1 VAYSLQ
7 ADIVEQ
13 LDERT
18 LVELTD
24 DASLGA
30 VDADVVTRAIADADA
45 EIDGYCGSRHTVPF
59 STVPTLIRKC
69 SVDIAIYNLYARRRG
84 APEWIEK
91 RYNNAIRMLKD
102 IAAGKVSLGENDPD
116 GTPAETH
123 APQISSAT
131 RVYSRD
137 NLEGW

>member
-1 VAYSLQ
+1 MAYSLQ
-7 ADIVEQ
+7 TDIVEQ

-18 LVELTD
+18 LIELTD
-24 DASLGA
+24 DVSLGA
-30 VDADVVTRAIADADA
+30 VDAGVVTRAIADADA
-45 EIDGYCGSRHTVPF
+45 EIDGYCGSRYSVPF
-59 STVPTLIRKC
+59 STVPALVRKC

-84 APEWIEK
+84 APEWIQK
-91 RYNNAIRMLKD
+91 RYDNAVRMLKD

-123 APQISSAT
+123 APEFESAT
-131 RVYSRD
+131 RVFSRS